1 MTDGSTCMPRWLGAL
16 ILIVFGIVGVYQ
28 GVTDPCIQLRGSKRP
43 LNKWQGRL
51 FYSCYSLA
59 CLGGGMAIWLTR

>member
-1 MTDGSTCMPRWLGAL
+1 MPRWLGAL
-16 ILIVFGIVGVYQ
+16 ILIILGIVGVYQ
-28 GVTDPCIQLRGSKRP
+28 GVTDPCVQLRGSKHP

-59 CLGGGMAIWLTR
+59 CLGGGVAIWLTR